1 MLIGDMQYTSM
12 GHSSTYGVY
21 TFIEYA
27 TGYVVST
34 DLLDRRETRGS
45 SPTLE
50 LYGFLRAL
58 YLLVAAGLDVSD
70 VVTDENNMIVKFF
83 RESEPY

>member
-1 MLIGDMQYTSM
+1 MQYTSM
-12 GHSSTYGVY
+12 GHCLTYGVY

-27 TGYVVST
+27 SGYIVST

-45 SPTLE
+45 SPKLE

-58 YLLVAAGLDVSD
+58 YLLVAAGLDISD
-70 VVTDENNMIVKFF
+70 VVTDEHKSIVKFF
-83 RESEPY
+83 SK